1 MAEHIV
7 EMTEFVCF
15 GGNIQQ
21 LPTGEIREEI
31 VRCRDCRYCR
41 EDDSV
46 YICDNL
52 GFKIDYNYGVLP
64 NGFCYWGERK

>member
-31 VRCRDCRYCR
+31 VRCRDCKYCR

-46 YICDNL
+46 YVCDQL
-52 GFKIDYNYGVLP
+52 DFTIDYNNGKLP
-64 NGFCYWGERK
+64 DGFCYWGERK